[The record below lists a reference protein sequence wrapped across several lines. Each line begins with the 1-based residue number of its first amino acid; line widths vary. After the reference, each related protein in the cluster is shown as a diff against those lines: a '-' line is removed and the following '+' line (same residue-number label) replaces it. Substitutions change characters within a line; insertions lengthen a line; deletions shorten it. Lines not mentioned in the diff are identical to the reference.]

1 MSTQTQTQTKE
12 HNRAQGTARSAAPSS
27 PGSALAVLYGI
38 ACYAIFLTTVLY
50 SIGFVENIAVPT
62 TLDGRQSSSVSIALA
77 IDVALLALFAV
88 QHSIMARPGFKAWW
102 TSFIPHSIE
111 RSTFVLLTSLILLLL
126 YWQWRPLDAI
136 IWRVDNTTGSS
147 VLIAVSLFG
156 WLLALISTFL
166 INHFDLF
173 GLRQVYL
180 AWRRQTYTNLTF
192 RVVGLY
198 RLVRHPMM
206 LGFVIAFWATPRMT
220 AGHLLFAIAT
230 TAYILVAVRFL
241 EERDLVAELGEPY
254 AAYRRRVPMLLPL
267 PRPRKP

>member
-1 MSTQTQTQTKE
+1 MVTQPRQSRQPDVATQSGV
-12 HNRAQGTARSAAPSS
+12 RVSMGA
-27 PGSALAVLYGI
+27 ALALVYGAVCYAAFLVAILYG
-38 ACYAIFLTTVLY
+38 V
-50 SIGFVENIAVPT
+50 GFVENFAVPT
-62 TLDGRQSSSVSIALA
+62 ALDGRQSSSVSLAVA

-88 QHSIMARPGFKAWW
+88 QHSIMARPRFKVWW

-126 YWQWRPLDAI
+126 FWQWRPLDAI
-136 IWRVDNTTGSS
+136 VWRVDNTIGSS
-147 VLIAVSLFG
+147 VLLAVSLFG

-180 AWRRQTYTNLTF
+180 SWRRQTYTNLPF

-220 AGHLLFAIAT
+220 AGHLLFAVAT

-241 EERDLVAELGEPY
+241 EERDLVTALGEPY